1 MKPYWLFDENS
12 MPCSC
17 CSATFAMA
25 DGYWTCSNGRTTP
38 ILEEDVDVTQD
49 HPASVCPGGCAQHP
63 LTTPDFLSL
72 LICGWG
78 EVEMAAVE
86 AAEAAET
93 PEQRFKRLNRE
104 AAAAAAAEMRCES
117 SQMNRYA
124 EIVAIKA
131 ARQEEKAQPCKNLY
145 CNEAAPK
152 SEWVKN
158 NKGKLCA
165 PVSKGVCSEC
175 WAHEYIDP
183 RSSLLVEP
191 VSGKVL
197 DAGVAGLIK
206 TGKAL
211 KVSRAGKWVIMMRP
225 KTCKY
230 LHPGQPGWREEW
242 TTDRNWKSPEQL
254 ANPAVRFA
262 ALKGKANRQ

>member
-1 MKPYWLFDENS
+1 

-17 CSATFAMA
+17 CSPVTAI
-25 DGYWTCSNGRTTP
+25 DNGYWTCCNGRTTP
-38 ILEEDVDVTQD
+38 ILEEDVDVEKD
-49 HPASVCPGGCAQHP
+49 HPASVCPGGCAIHP

-72 LICGWG
+72 VLSGWG

-104 AAAAAAAEMRCES
+104 AAAAAAAGMRCDA
-117 SQMNRYA
+117 SQMTQYA
-124 EIVAIKA
+124 EVVAIKT
-131 ARQEEKAQPCKNLY
+131 RGNKMNSPCKNLY

-152 SEWVKN
+152 AEWVKN
-158 NKGKLCA
+158 RKGKLCA
-165 PVSKGVCSEC
+165 PVSNNVCSEC

-183 RSSLLVEP
+183 RSSMLVDP
-191 VSGKVL
+191 VSGKLL
-197 DAGVAGLIK
+197 DSTVEGLIK

-225 KTCKY
+225 KTCGY
-230 LHPGQPGWREEW
+230 LHPGEPGWCDEW
-242 TTDRNWKSPEQL
+242 TMNRNWKSPDQL
-254 ANPAVRFA
+254 ANPTVRFA
-262 ALKGKANRQ
+262 ALKGKVNRQ